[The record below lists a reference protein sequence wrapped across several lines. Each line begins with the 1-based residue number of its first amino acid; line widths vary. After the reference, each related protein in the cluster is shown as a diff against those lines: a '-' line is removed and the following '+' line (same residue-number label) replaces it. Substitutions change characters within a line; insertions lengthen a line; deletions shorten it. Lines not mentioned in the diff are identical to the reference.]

1 MALLFRKKNRLRK
14 RILSDVNMTPMIDI
28 MLVLLIIFMV
38 AAPMITTGVKVTLP
52 TASAPSINENEK
64 PVVVYVD
71 SNGKTYIGETEVDR
85 ETIGIKLRAIVVDTN
100 TKIFV
105 KGDKS
110 LYYGDIMRIM
120 GHISDSGFKK
130 VVLVTGLP
138 KRRNR

>member
-110 LYYGDIMRIM
+110 LYYGDIMGIM